1 MIGVYMPNWIGDT
14 VMALPFIAT
23 LRQRNSESRILAVAR
38 DWVSPIL
45 QSSPLVDELFI
56 IGAGKDRGMSGAT
69 TIGRQLQQFNLEQFY
84 LLSDSLRCAYLAW
97 QSGASKRIGYS
108 GQGRSLLLTEVLS
121 SVFKKCHRTERYL
134 DLIGIDSNAAEE
146 AVIHLNKDEKE
157 SASACLDSLG
167 LNRPLAVFPG
177 SAAQSRRPPTALWKG
192 VLEAAVSSGNSVL
205 MLGGKKDASVA
216 AELEV
221 AIKEERVTSLCGKT
235 TLRETIGL
243 IAQCSGAIASDSGL
257 GHIAANLGLPTVS
270 LFGAGDPDITAP
282 LGKRTDVV
290 FTNAHCS
297 PCQKNICHNTEEP
310 LLCLNTM
317 TTGVIWER
325 YGLLKEK
332 D

>member
-23 LRQRNSESRILAVAR
+23 LRKRNSESRILAVAR

-45 QSSPLVDELFI
+45 QSNPLVDELFI

-84 LLSDSLRCAYLAW
+84 LLSDSLRCAYIAW

-108 GQGRSLLLTEVLS
+108 RQGRSLLLTEALS
-121 SVFKKCHRTERYL
+121 SVFKKCHRAERYL
-134 DLIGIDSNAAEE
+134 GLIGIDSDVVEE
-146 AVIHLNKDEKE
+146 AVIYLSKDEKE
-157 SASACLDSLG
+157 SASACLDSLE

-177 SAAQSRRPPTALWKG
+177 SVAQSRRPPTALWKG
-192 VLEAAVSSGNSVL
+192 VLEAAVSSGNAVL

-216 AELEV
+216 AEFEV
-221 AIKEERVTSLCGKT
+221 AFKGEYVTSLCGKT
-235 TLRETIGL
+235 TLRETIAL

-257 GHIAANLGLPTVS
+257 GHISANLGLPTVS

-290 FTNAHCS
+290 FENAPCS
-297 PCQKNICHNTEEP
+297 PCQRNVCYNRDKP
-310 LLCLNTM
+310 LLCMKTM
-317 TTGVIWER
+317 TPAVIWER
-325 YGLLKEK
+325 YQRLKEK
-332 D
+332 E